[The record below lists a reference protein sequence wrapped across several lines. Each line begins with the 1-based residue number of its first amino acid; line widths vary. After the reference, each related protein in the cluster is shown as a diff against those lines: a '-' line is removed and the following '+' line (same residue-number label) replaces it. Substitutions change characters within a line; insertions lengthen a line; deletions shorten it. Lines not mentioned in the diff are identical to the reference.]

1 LTPKLVS
8 PVADRKVRSVK
19 ATQLADHLNVC
30 HPKHLR
36 LQVKCL
42 KARRPSSTE
51 LRQVVRGLTIITR
64 DGRKNP
70 SVHLYVLTSR
80 DAWHPSMERGLDIWR
95 LPWK

>member
-1 LTPKLVS
+1 MTPKLVS

-42 KARRPSSTE
+42 KARRPSSIE
-51 LRQVVRGLTIITR
+51 LRQVVRGLIIITQ

-70 SVHLYVLTSR
+70 SVHPYASTSR
-80 DAWHPSMERGLDIWR
+80 DA
-95 LPWK
+95 

>member
-42 KARRPSSTE
+42 GARKLVSIG
-51 LRQVVRGLTIITR
+51 LKQVVRGLIIITR
-64 DGRKNP
+64 DGRKP
-70 SVHLYVLTSR
+70 SVHPERKSR
-80 DAWHPSMERGLDIWR
+80 DA
-95 LPWK
+95 

>member
-36 LQVKCL
+36 PQVRCL
-42 KARRPSSTE
+42 KARRPSSIE
-51 LRQVVRGLTIITR
+51 LRQVVKGLIIITK
-64 DGRKNP
+64 DGRDYP
-70 SVHLYVLTSR
+70 SVHPDR
-80 DAWHPSMERGLDIWR
+80 DA
-95 LPWK
+95 